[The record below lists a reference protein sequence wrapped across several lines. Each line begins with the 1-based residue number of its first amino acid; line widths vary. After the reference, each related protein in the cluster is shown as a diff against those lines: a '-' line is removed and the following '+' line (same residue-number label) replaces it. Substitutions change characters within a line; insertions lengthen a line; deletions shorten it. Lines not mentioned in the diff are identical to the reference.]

1 MIHKV
6 PLMIFVLFFILSFY
20 ITHFWMLATLLFAFG
35 VIEFYCD
42 KKTIQVL
49 KQ

>member
-1 MIHKV
+1 MINKI
-6 PLMIFVLFFILSFY
+6 PLMIFLLFFILSFY
-20 ITHFWMLATLLFAFG
+20 FTYLWMVATLLFAFG
-35 VIEFYCD
+35 AIEFYCD